1 MNGVSFWNR
10 MELVG
15 LLPINTCN
23 ANRDVNSLF
32 RVETIIENRDLLKL
46 FNQNIRQLR
55 ITLDRVK
62 KKGCHC
68 DAIHPFRNLPRRREF
83 YLIP

>member
-32 RVETIIENRDLLKL
+32 RVETIIENRDLLNCSIKTFGNL
-46 FNQNIRQLR
+46 E
-55 ITLDRVK
+55 ITLNRVK
-62 KKGCHC
+62 KKKKERVLSN
-68 DAIHPFRNLPRRREF
+68 P
-83 YLIP
+83 LIMKAS

>member
-46 FNQNIRQLR
+46 FNQNIRQFR
-55 ITLDRVK
+55 NYAEGEK
-62 KKGCHC
+62 KKNVT
-68 DAIHPFRNLPRRREF
+68 AKSPKKERVLSNP
-83 YLIP
+83 LIMKAS

>member
-1 MNGVSFWNR
+1 

-46 FNQNIRQLR
+46 FNQNIRQ
-55 ITLDRVK
+55 
-62 KKGCHC
+62 
-68 DAIHPFRNLPRRREF
+68 FRDYAE
-83 YLIP
+83 

>member
-1 MNGVSFWNR
+1 

-46 FNQNIRQLR
+46 FNQNIRQFR
-55 ITLDRVK
+55 NYAEGEK
-62 KKGCHC
+62 KKKNVTAMQCILLEISQEGESS
-68 DAIHPFRNLPRRREF
+68 I
-83 YLIP
+83 

>member
-32 RVETIIENRDLLKL
+32 RVETIIENRDLLNL
-46 FNQNIRQLR
+46 E
-55 ITLDRVK
+55 ITLNRLK
-62 KKGCHC
+62 KRCHC
-68 DAIHPFRNLPRRREF
+68 DAMHPFRNLPRRREF

>member
-46 FNQNIRQLR
+46 FNQNIQQFRNYAEGG
-55 ITLDRVK
+55 K
-62 KKGCHC
+62 KKSHC
-68 DAIHPFRNLPRRREF
+68 DAMHPFRNLPRRR
-83 YLIP
+83 

>member
-46 FNQNIRQLR
+46 FSQDIRQLR
-55 ITLDRVK
+55 A
-62 KKGCHC
+62 G
-68 DAIHPFRNLPRRREF
+68 
-83 YLIP
+83 

>member
-46 FNQNIRQLR
+46 FNQNIRQFR
-55 ITLDRVK
+55 NYAEGEK
-62 KKGCHC
+62 KKKSHC
-68 DAIHPFRNLPRRREF
+68 DAMHPFRNLPRRREF

>member
-32 RVETIIENRDLLKL
+32 RVETIIENRDLLNCSIKTFGNL
-46 FNQNIRQLR
+46 E
-55 ITLDRVK
+55 ITLNRVK
-62 KKGCHC
+62 KKKKKKKKERVLSN
-68 DAIHPFRNLPRRREF
+68 P
-83 YLIP
+83 LIMKAS

>member
-10 MELVG
+10 MELLG

-32 RVETIIENRDLLKL
+32 RVERIIENRDLLKL
-46 FNQNIRQLR
+46 FNQNIQQFRNYAEGG
-55 ITLDRVK
+55 K
-62 KKGCHC
+62 KKNVTAMQCILLEISQEGESS
-68 DAIHPFRNLPRRREF
+68 I
-83 YLIP
+83 